1 MQWALVNSQEL
12 WNMAEA
18 DSNQYDLYF
27 AYGSNLNLEEL
38 SAAGAAYGLQDDA
51 IKPVSPAWLPDMNLI
66 FDYYSTSR
74 GGGALNVQPA
84 KGGLVS
90 GYLLQL
96 SQSAWKLLDQKEGH
110 PNYYQRRPV
119 TVLLD
124 DGQYLRAQT
133 YIARADRTG
142 GFVAPTHEYLAICEA
157 GRKKLGL
164 DTRAL
169 QIAAEGQKPSLLD
182 AVFCYGTLMRGECR
196 FAAIAHRGLRCAL
209 LAETQGRLL
218 DCGAY
223 PGLVTDSDA
232 QIAGE
237 FFRSRQISKLLDE
250 LDFIEGFEGFEA
262 TKNLFRRTVRHVH
275 VGDGRIRS
283 AWVYLICDNTF
294 PDLKTQD
301 WRAANGRTE
310 GVLERLLDSHAAA
323 NPGLLSILTE
333 RQYRYSP
340 VPVEERRALDRS
352 LVLDALKNGDISE
365 RQLAQ
370 ISGVWAAGTGDAL

>member
-1 MQWALVNSQEL
+1 MD
-12 WNMAEA
+12 EA
-18 DSNQYDLYF
+18 DSNQNDLYF

-38 SAAGAAYGLQDDA
+38 SAASATYGLPDDA
-51 IKPVSPAWLPDMNLI
+51 IKPFSPAWLPDMNLV

-74 GGGALNVQPA
+74 GGGTLNVQPV

-96 SQSAWKLLDQKEGH
+96 SPGAWKLLDQKEGH

-133 YIARADRTG
+133 YVARADRTG
-142 GFVAPTHEYLAICEA
+142 AFVAPTAEYLAICEA

-169 QIAAEGQKPSLLD
+169 QTAAKGQKPSLLD
-182 AVFCYGTLMRGECR
+182 AIFCYGTLMRGECR
-196 FAAIAHRGLRCAL
+196 FAAIAQSGLRCAL
-209 LAETQGRLL
+209 LAETHGRLL

-232 QIAGE
+232 QVSGE
-237 FFRSRQISKLLDE
+237 FFRSRRISKLLDE
-250 LDFIEGFEGFEA
+250 LDLIEGFDGFEA
-262 TKNLFRRTVRHVH
+262 TGNLFRRTVRHVH

-283 AWVYLICDNTF
+283 AWVYLICENTF
-294 PDLKTQD
+294 PELKTQD
-301 WRAANGRTE
+301 WRAANGRAGE
-310 GVLERLLDSHAAA
+310 VLERLFDSHAAA
-323 NPGLLSILTE
+323 NPNLLSILTE
-333 RQYRYSP
+333 RQYQYSP
-340 VPVEERRALDRS
+340 VPAEERRALDRS
-352 LVLDALKNGDISE
+352 LVLKAMKSGDISE

-370 ISGVWAAGTGDAL
+370 ISGVWAAGTGEAL